1 MAYKVSNYN
10 GAFND
15 IGLVDLYI
23 RTPMGTI
30 KAENLGPAEVAIAAT
45 PGNGGNIMNFQEGS
59 MGQLLANK
67 SYKVKNWGLTVS
79 FLRHSL
85 DYCRGTYLIQEILDG
100 HIQSVG
106 IYLYNKNFGG
116 GTCVENSHISN
127 EILESD
133 CAFLVNF
140 PGIEAGSDATGD
152 FTLSFKL
159 SNARYVSGTYTE
171 WATSYD
177 DKHRIPA
184 KDKANSKLGSDGK
197 TWTNTL
203 AMEGNEAAYVEP
215 TPEPEPTPQP

>member
-1 MAYKVSNYN
+1 MPYNVTNYD

-23 RTPMGTI
+23 YTPMGTI

-45 PGNGGNIMNFQEGS
+45 PGNGGNVMNFQEGS

-85 DYCRGTYLIQEILDG
+85 DYCRGTYLIQEILNG
-100 HIQSVG
+100 NIQSVG
-106 IYLYNKNFGG
+106 ILLRNKNFGG
-116 GTCVENSHISN
+116 GGVKNTEHESN
-127 EILESD
+127 EILQSD

-152 FTLSFKL
+152 FTISFKL
-159 SNARYVSGTYTE
+159 SNANYTSGSYTT
-171 WATSYD
+171 WANAYD
-177 DKHRIPA
+177 DEHRIPA
-184 KDKANSKLGSDGK
+184 KDKANSKLGANGS
-197 TWTNTL
+197 WTNTL
-203 AMEGNEAAYVEP
+203 AMTGNEAAYVEP

>member
-1 MAYKVSNYN
+1 MAYEVTNYD

-23 RTPMGTI
+23 YTPMGTI

-45 PGNGGNIMNFQEGS
+45 PGNGGNVMNFQEGS

-85 DYCRGTYLIQEILDG
+85 DYCRGTYLIQEVLNG
-100 HIQSVG
+100 NIQSVG
-106 IYLYNKNFGG
+106 ILLRNKNFGG
-116 GTCVENSHISN
+116 GGVKNTEHESN
-127 EILESD
+127 EILQSD

-152 FTLSFKL
+152 FTISFKL
-159 SNARYVSGTYTE
+159 SNASYTSGSYTT
-171 WATSYD
+171 WANTYD

-184 KDKANSKLGSDGK
+184 KDKANSKLGANGS
-197 TWTNTL
+197 WTNTL
-203 AMEGNEAAYVEP
+203 AMTGSEAAYVE
-215 TPEPEPTPQP
+215 TPEP